1 MRIAIP
7 LKKTHGF
14 GPLRLGKTQNLL
26 AVLAVLAVQV
36 AQAIWRHRRFSG
48 GGGLTVVV
56 FGGANS
62 LGERDTSL

>member
-26 AVLAVLAVQV
+26 AVLVVQV